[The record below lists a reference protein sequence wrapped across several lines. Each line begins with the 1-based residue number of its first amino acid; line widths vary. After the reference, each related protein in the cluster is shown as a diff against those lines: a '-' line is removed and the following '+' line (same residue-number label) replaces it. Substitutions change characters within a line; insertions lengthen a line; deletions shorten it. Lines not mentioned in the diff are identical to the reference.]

1 MTAADAENGEHA
13 NSDTDIR
20 VDAEKLYLLGVRAL
34 TKVGVPDEHARMTA
48 DVLIASDLRGI
59 ESHGFA
65 RFADFYVYRARDGH
79 LNLDPQIRI
88 MRDST
93 AAATVDGDG
102 GLGFVSGTVA
112 MRLAIEMAEAS
123 GVGMVSVRNSTHY
136 GPASPYALMALN
148 HGMCGMSLTTGGN
161 GVVPPGGASRVYGLN
176 ALSFAAPMRPPEAA
190 FCLDMAASVVAA
202 GKLEIARR
210 RGKPIPQGWVKDGD
224 GDDVTDPD
232 VYYESEGMGGILPLG
247 SETLTGAWKGFGLA
261 IMVDILTGVLSG
273 GHSSAELPRR
283 SANHFFAAMKI
294 DAFTSVESFYD
305 QMESMKQTL
314 RDAPRLPGAGP
325 LTFAGEP
332 EAAFEADCRAN
343 GIPFHASV
351 IESLR
356 RMCDE
361 IGIEYNLD

>member
-1 MTAADAENGEHA
+1 LPDD
-13 NSDTDIR
+13 SDIR
-20 VDAEKLYLLGVRAL
+20 VNAEKLYALGVRAL
-34 TKVGVPDEHARMTA
+34 MKVGVPEDHARMTA
-48 DVLIASDLRGI
+48 DVLIESDLRGI

-79 LNLDPQIRI
+79 LNLNPQVRVL
-88 MRDST
+88 RDT
-93 AAATVDGDG
+93 ASAATVDGDG
-102 GLGFVSGTVA
+102 GLGFVAGTVA
-112 MRLAIEMAEAS
+112 MRLAIEKAQAT

-148 HGMCGMSLTTGGN
+148 HGMCGISLTTGGN
-161 GVVPPGGASRVYGLN
+161 GVVPPGGAQRVYGLN
-176 ALSFAAPMRPPEAA
+176 AISFAAPMRPPEAP

-210 RGKPIPQGWVKDGD
+210 RGKAIPVGWVKDGA
-224 GDDVTDPD
+224 GEDVTDPD
-232 VYYESEGMGGILPLG
+232 LYYESEGMGGILPLG

-283 SANHFFAAMKI
+283 AANHFFAAMKI

-305 QMESMKQTL
+305 QMETMKETL
-314 RDAPRLPGAGP
+314 RASPRLPGAGE

-343 GIPFHASV
+343 GIPYHPST
-351 IESLR
+351 IEGIRS
-356 RMCDE
+356 MCED
-361 IGIEYNLD
+361 IGVEYDLA